1 MRRLFA
7 LLLLVHSVGCFDDSE
22 APNLCRTDLD
32 CDRGRVCGESPIEPG
47 RRICMSACL
56 VDEDCLE
63 GEACSFGRCQP
74 PLPTG
79 DAAPDMSLPDVGGE
93 DAGETDAGDA
103 GETDAGDEDGFAP
116 PDDASLDF
124 ALPDFEP
131 IDGALDGD
139 LAPDFGDFDGQA
151 PSLDGAI
158 ENDFGLPDDDAG
170 P

>member
-7 LLLLVHSVGCFDDSE
+7 LLLLVQSVGCFDDSE

-47 RRICMSACL
+47 RRICISACL
-56 VDEDCLE
+56 VDEDCLD

-79 DAAPDMSLPDVGGE
+79 DAAPDMSVPDIGE
-93 DAGETDAGDA
+93 QDAGDVDA
-103 GETDAGDEDGFAP
+103 GDAGDEDGFAP
-116 PDDASLDF
+116 PGDASFDL

-131 IDGALDGD
+131 ADGALDGD
-139 LAPDFGDFDGQA
+139 LSPDFGALDGQV

-158 ENDFGLPDDDAG
+158 DNDFGLPDDDAG